1 MFKHMTPIGQTH
13 LVVAKQC
20 KVNASDDGDG
30 DIEPCARETV
40 ELLHL
45 GLDSTVAEL

>member
-1 MFKHMTPIGQTH
+1 MSRHEDRTGQAH
-13 LVVAKQC
+13 LIVAKQC
-20 KVNASDDGDG
+20 EVNTSDNGDG